1 MLRRIISWLLGAVAV
16 LALVVGIKT
25 LTTHSR
31 QMDVAPLPALA
42 VNQEA
47 VADHLATAVRAKTV
61 FSFLEP
67 DRGAAE
73 FQKLQRNLASHF
85 PKLHHTLTH
94 EVINDQSLLYTW
106 PGSNPTAKP
115 ILLLAHQDVVPIAPG
130 TEELWQQPPFSGT
143 RKGGYIWGR
152 GAWDNKSN
160 LIAQMEAVEML
171 LASGFKPERT
181 IYLALTHDEEVAR
194 HDAQTITELLA
205 KRKVKLDFVL
215 DEGLLITD
223 GIMPGLS
230 QPVALIG
237 VAEKG
242 YMSVQLKATAT
253 PGHSSMPPT
262 AGSSA
267 IAQLSAALNQL
278 ETHQFPSYLG
288 GVAREML
295 ETVAP
300 EMHGFGRVALSN
312 LWLFGPVVRRQL
324 EATGGSTGAM
334 LHTTT
339 ALTIVHAGNK
349 ENVLPGIAEATVNF
363 RLLPG
368 DTTESVIQH
377 VTRTIANDKIDI
389 KPLLVEAS
397 DPSPVAPTNSASYQ
411 LLNRT
416 IREVFPGVLV
426 APGLMVAATDSR
438 RFVELSDHIYK
449 FSPVRATKG
458 DLSRFHGTDERI
470 SERNLVEMVRFY
482 HRLLSQGS
490 LAAQ

>member
-1 MLRRIISWLLGAVAV
+1 
-16 LALVVGIKT
+16 
-25 LTTHSR
+25 
-31 QMDVAPLPALA
+31 
-42 VNQEA
+42 
-47 VADHLATAVRAKTV
+47 
-61 FSFLEP
+61 
-67 DRGAAE
+67 
-73 FQKLQRNLASHF
+73 
-85 PKLHHTLTH
+85 
-94 EVINDQSLLYTW
+94 
-106 PGSNPTAKP
+106 
-115 ILLLAHQDVVPIAPG
+115 
-130 TEELWQQPPFSGT
+130 
-143 RKGGYIWGR
+143 
-152 GAWDNKSN
+152 
-160 LIAQMEAVEML
+160 
-171 LASGFKPERT
+171 
-181 IYLALTHDEEVAR
+181 
-194 HDAQTITELLA
+194 
-205 KRKVKLDFVL
+205 
-215 DEGLLITD
+215 
-223 GIMPGLS
+223 
-230 QPVALIG
+230 
-237 VAEKG
+237 
-242 YMSVQLKATAT
+242 
-253 PGHSSMPPT
+253 
-262 AGSSA
+262 
-267 IAQLSAALNQL
+267 L
-278 ETHQFPSYLG
+278 ETHQCPSYLG